1 MAADVGAVADGRSDG
16 GIALFFKDKKS
27 SDAVFFMGLL
37 LVFFYLGLIAFL
49 FARKF
54 CYILHTLLSKIFC
67 MTLTAIGIRATPKK
81 IHYCIIKSTAEATQ
95 VIDFSSV
102 IIPFSLI
109 LPEKLNFV
117 RKTFR
122 DLIAEYKCER
132 AGIRITES
140 MVSKPNIERVSYEAV
155 IQELLSSSSV
165 EKYLTG
171 QISTITAKLGLKRVD
186 YKLLLANEQQFELIE
201 GFGGYGT
208 EEKDSILV
216 GLAALAL

>member
-1 MAADVGAVADGRSDG
+1 
-16 GIALFFKDKKS
+16 
-27 SDAVFFMGLL
+27 
-37 LVFFYLGLIAFL
+37 
-49 FARKF
+49 
-54 CYILHTLLSKIFC
+54 

-81 IHYCIIKSTAEATQ
+81 IHYCILKSTTEVSQ

-122 DLIAEYKCER
+122 DLVAEYKCER

-140 MVSKPNIERVSYEAV
+140 MVKKPNIERVSYEAI

-165 EKYLTG
+165 EKYITG
-171 QISTITAKLGLKRVD
+171 QISTITAKLGLRRPD
-186 YKLLLANEQQFELIE
+186 YNLLLANEQEFELIA
-201 GFGGYGT
+201 GFRGYGT
-208 EEKDSILV
+208 EEKDAILV
-216 GLAALAL
+216 GLAALTL